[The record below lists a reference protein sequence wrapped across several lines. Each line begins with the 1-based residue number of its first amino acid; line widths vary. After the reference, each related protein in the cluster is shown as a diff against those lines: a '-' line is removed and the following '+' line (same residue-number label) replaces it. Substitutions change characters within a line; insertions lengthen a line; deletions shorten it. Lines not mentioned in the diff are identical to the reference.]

1 MKCVLLAEWAI
12 LVEFNTIRVV
22 FLILHRVVVPV
33 LAF

>member
-1 MKCVLLAEWAI
+1 MKRVLLAERAI

-22 FLILHRVVVPV
+22 LFVLDCVVISV

>member
-1 MKCVLLAEWAI
+1 MLLAERAI